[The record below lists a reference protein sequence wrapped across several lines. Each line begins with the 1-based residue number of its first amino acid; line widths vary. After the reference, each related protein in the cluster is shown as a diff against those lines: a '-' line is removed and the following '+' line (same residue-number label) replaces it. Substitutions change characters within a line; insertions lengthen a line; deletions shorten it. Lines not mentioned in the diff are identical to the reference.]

1 MYDSPSKSRPRQAAA
16 EGAPQTNDASSDA
29 NDAEAA
35 TAESNAST
43 IGENH
48 NGAPARASVARVP
61 RGQNPPPMY
70 PKPPPWSGLAT
81 AAGGAKNA
89 QWNDSTARLMSTS
102 RGKDLM
108 SMSARSQSAPKK
120 TEEEEQAGEPTMPND
135 RGGGKS
141 PQTV

>member
-1 MYDSPSKSRPRQAAA
+1 LYDSPSKSRPRQLAA

-70 PKPPPWSGLAT
+70 PKPLPWSGLAT
-81 AAGGAKNA
+81 AAP
-89 QWNDSTARLMSTS
+89 STS